1 MQEVTGGDLLT
12 EGDRIKAVRQAVGA
26 TQEKFCEKI
35 GIGRSALSQ
44 IESGRTNASNQTRTN
59 ICKEY
64 QVKEEWLLT
73 GEGEMFIRQDKT
85 ALLSHFFGEVT
96 ADVDN
101 SLRKRLITALAK
113 LDEDNW
119 VAIARIVE
127 KMTKDPE

>member
-85 ALLSHFFGEVT
+85 ALLGHFFGEVT

-113 LDEDNW
+113 LDEDDW
-119 VAIARIVE
+119 VAIAKIVE